1 MRNIGGESDIQ
12 RGDKYAMSYI
22 CEVKQD
28 EKEEGYYF
36 DHRNFAFSDNFFY
49 ENKWG
54 I

>member
-1 MRNIGGESDIQ
+1 MIFRGMYIDKVQYGGD
-12 RGDKYAMSYI
+12 
-22 CEVKQD
+22 VN